1 MICAGSKQL
10 GPDYA
15 LAGGTLTFF
24 TTMLFQGYDKGDF
37 CDEMIADNGSVRPHY
52 LQVMDQIGSLESSD
66 WAQRQ
71 TATDL
76 AFMRGGVTFTV
87 YSDSQGTERIFPFD
101 LVPRVIPSSEWSQI
115 ERGLIQRITALN
127 LFLHDIYHEQKIL
140 KDRIIPPHYIL
151 NAKHYRREFMNC
163 DVPKDIYVHIC
174 GTDLIRGRDGGY
186 LVLEDNL
193 RCPSGA
199 SYMLEN
205 RAALKRAFPQLYRT
219 ANVASV
225 DKYPAELLKVLQY
238 SSPPNIGSEAPNVVL
253 LTPGVFNSAYFE
265 HAFLARQMGIP
276 IVEGR
281 DLVVRDSRVYM
292 RTTGGLMPV
301 DVIYRRIDDDFL
313 DPSVFRPDSLLGVP
327 GLVNAY
333 RAGNVSL
340 ANSIGTGVADD
351 KVIYYFVPRIIK
363 YYLNEDPI
371 LPNVDT
377 YLASETQDKAYILEN
392 LSKLVVK
399 SANEAGGY
407 GMLMGPWAAQEEIEE
422 FRKQIIA
429 NPRNFIAQ
437 PPISLSRHP
446 TWCGEGFEGRH
457 VDLRPYILCGEKIV
471 VTPGGLTR
479 VALRKGSLVVNSS
492 QGGGSKDTWVL
503 RDDGGRN

>member
-1 MICAGSKQL
+1 
-10 GPDYA
+10 
-15 LAGGTLTFF
+15 
-24 TTMLFQGYDKGDF
+24 MLFDNYQPEDF
-37 CDEMIADNGSVRPHY
+37 FDEMFEADGTVRPHY
-52 LQVMDQIGSLESSD
+52 RGVADALNPVEPGEFRNKQAAVE
-66 WAQRQ
+66 A
-71 TATDL
+71 

-87 YSDSQGTERIFPFD
+87 YSDAQGTERIFPFD
-101 LVPRVIPSSEWSQI
+101 CVPRVISAEEWDVV
-115 ERGLIQRITALN
+115 ERGLIQRLTALN

-140 KDRIIPPHYIL
+140 KDRVIPPQYL
-151 NAKHYRREFMNC
+151 LTAKHFRREFMHFE
-163 DVPKDIYVHIC
+163 VPKDVYVHIC
-174 GTDLIRGRDGGY
+174 GSDLIRDRDGRY

-205 RAALKRAFPQLYRT
+205 RAALKRTFPELFQ
-219 ANVASV
+219 ASGV
-225 DKYPAELLKVLQY
+225 RPVSHYPAELLKAMQHC
-238 SSPPNIGSEAPNVVL
+238 APKNFDGRDAPQCVL

-281 DLVVRDSRVYM
+281 DLVVRDFKVFM
-292 RTTGGLMPV
+292 RTTAGLVKV

-351 KVIYYFVPRIIK
+351 KVVYYFVPRMIR
-363 YYLNEDPI
+363 YYLGEEPI

-377 YLASETQDKAYILEN
+377 YLASEPEDCAFILDN
-392 LSKLVVK
+392 LDKLVVK

-407 GMLMGPWAAQEEIEE
+407 GMLMGPWASRQEIADFRVQIE
-422 FRKQIIA
+422 A

-437 PPISLSRHP
+437 HPISLSRHP
-446 TWCGEGFEGRH
+446 TWVDDRFEGRH
-457 VDLRPYILCGEKIV
+457 IDLRPYILCGEKIV

-503 RDDGGRN
+503 RHGVR

>member
-1 MICAGSKQL
+1 
-10 GPDYA
+10 
-15 LAGGTLTFF
+15 
-24 TTMLFQGYDKGDF
+24 MLFNGYAKEDF
-37 CDEMIADNGSVRPHY
+37 CDEMFAEDGSVRMHY
-52 LQVMDQIGSLESSD
+52 
-66 WAQRQ
+66 QRAMERFQRLDSAEYKRKQ
-71 TATDL
+71 TAVDL

-87 YSDSQGTERIFPFD
+87 YSDDQGTERIFPFD
-101 LVPRVIPSSEWSQI
+101 LVPRIIPASEWEVI
-115 ERGLIQRITALN
+115 ERGLIQRLTALN
-127 LFLHDIYHEQKIL
+127 MFLHDVYHEQKIL
-140 KDRIIPPHYIL
+140 KDRVIPPHYVL
-151 NAKHYRREFMNC
+151 GAKSFRREFMGF

-174 GTDLIRGRDGGY
+174 GSDLIRGRDGGY

-205 RAALKRAFPQLYRT
+205 RAALKRAFPRFYQ
-219 ANVASV
+219 ASGVRRV
-225 DKYPAELLKVLQY
+225 DTYPMELHKALQY
-238 SSPPNIGSEAPNVVL
+238 ASPPNLGNEQPNVVL
-253 LTPGVFNSAYFE
+253 LTPGVYNSAYFE

-281 DLVVRDSRVYM
+281 DLVVRDAKVYM
-292 RTTGGLMPV
+292 RTTAGLMPV

-333 RAGNVSL
+333 RSGNVSL
-340 ANSIGTGVADD
+340 ANSIGTGIADD

-363 YYLNEDPI
+363 YYLNEEPI

-377 YLASETQDKAYILEN
+377 FLASEPQDRLYILEN
-392 LSKLVVK
+392 LNKLVVK

-407 GMLMGPWAAQEEIEE
+407 GMLMGPWATSEEIEE
-422 FRKQIIA
+422 FRRNIIA
-429 NPRNFIAQ
+429 DPRNFIAQ

-446 TWCGEGFEGRH
+446 TWVDEGFEGRH
-457 VDLRPYILCGEKIV
+457 VDLRPYILCGEKIT

-503 RDDGGRN
+503 QNDE

>member
-1 MICAGSKQL
+1 MQL
-10 GPDYA
+10 DNYK
-15 LAGGTLTFF
+15 TEDFF
-24 TTMLFQGYDKGDF
+24 
-37 CDEMIADNGSVRPHY
+37 DEMFLEGGGVRPHY
-52 LQVMDQIGSLESSD
+52 QKIAEKLLELD
-66 WAQRQ
+66 PAEHKRKQ
-71 TATDL
+71 TAVDL

-87 YSDSQGTERIFPFD
+87 YNDDQGTERIFPFD
-101 LVPRVIPSSEWSQI
+101 LVPRVIPQTEWQTL
-115 ERGLIQRITALN
+115 EKGLTQRIMALN

-151 NAKHYRREFMNC
+151 GAKHFRREFMGFN
-163 DVPKDIYVHIC
+163 VPKDIYIHIC
-174 GTDLIRGRDGGY
+174 GTDLIRDHAGNY

-205 RAALKRAFPQLYRT
+205 RAALKRAFPDLYRS
-219 ANVASV
+219 ARVQPV
-225 DKYPAELLKVLQY
+225 DSYGEDLRKVLQY
-238 SSPPNIGSEAPNVVL
+238 VSPPSLGSGQPNVVL

-281 DLVVRDSRVYM
+281 DLVVRDARVYM
-292 RTTGGLMPV
+292 RTTSGLVPV

-313 DPSVFRPDSLLGVP
+313 DPTVFRPDSLLGVP
-327 GLVNAY
+327 GLVHAY
-333 RAGNVSL
+333 RSGNVSL

-351 KVIYYFVPRIIK
+351 KVVYCFVPKIIK
-363 YYLNEDPI
+363 YYLGEEPI
-371 LPNVDT
+371 LQNVET
-377 YLASETQDKAYILEN
+377 FMASESEDRQYILEN
-392 LSKLVVK
+392 LDKLVVK

-407 GMLMGPWAAQEEIEE
+407 GMLMGPWAGKEEISA
-422 FRKQIIA
+422 FREQVLA

-437 PPISLSRHP
+437 HPISLSRHP
-446 TWCGEGFEGRH
+446 TWCEGNMEGRH
-457 VDLRPYILCGEKIV
+457 VDLRPYILYGEKISI
-471 VTPGGLTR
+471 TPGGLTR

-503 RDDGGRN
+503 NGDS

>member
-1 MICAGSKQL
+1 
-10 GPDYA
+10 
-15 LAGGTLTFF
+15 
-24 TTMLFQGYDKGDF
+24 MLFNGYAPEKF
-37 CDEMIADNGSVRPHY
+37 FDEMMTASGAPRPHY
-52 LQVMDQIGSLESSD
+52 QRIMEHLGEFEPVE

-101 LVPRVIPSSEWSQI
+101 LMPRVISAQEWAHI
-115 ERGLIQRITALN
+115 EKGLVQRITALN

-140 KDRIIPPHYIL
+140 RDRVIAPHYVL
-151 NAKHYRREFMNC
+151 SAKHFRREFMGC
-163 DVPKDIYVHIC
+163 SVPRDIYVHIC
-174 GTDLIRGRDGGY
+174 GTDLIRDHEGRY

-205 RAALKRAFPQLYRT
+205 RAALRRAFPALFQAAR
-219 ANVASV
+219 VRPV
-225 DKYPAELLKVLQY
+225 DGYARELLKVLQHIA
-238 SSPPNIGSEAPNVVL
+238 PQNLGSEQPNVVL

-292 RTTGGLMPV
+292 RTTAGMMPV

-333 RAGNVSL
+333 RAGNVSV

-351 KVIYYFVPRIIK
+351 KVVYYFVPKIIK

-377 YLASETQDKAYILEN
+377 YLASEPQDRTYILEN

-407 GMLMGPWAAQEEIEE
+407 GMLMGPWASKEEIEE
-422 FRKQIIA
+422 FRKNILA

-446 TWCGEGFEGRH
+446 TWVGEGFEGRH
-457 VDLRPYILCGEKIV
+457 VDLRPYILYGEKV
-471 VTPGGLTR
+471 VITPGGLTR

-503 RDDGGRN
+503 YNDD